1 MIATKNG
8 ITISYTGNGNE
19 TVSVYADVNEGLDRS
34 ATFTVKTD
42 VQDKSVDVVVN
53 QSGRR
58 EIFTD
63 NDFLL
68 SDGGTF
74 NVIKDGL
81 Q

>member
-8 ITISYTGNGNE
+8 ISISYTGNGNE
-19 TVSVYADVNEGLDRS
+19 TLSVYADVNEGLDRS
-34 ATFTVKTD
+34 ATFAIKTD
-42 VQDKSVDVVVN
+42 VQNKAVNVVVN

-63 NDFLL
+63 NDFVL

-74 NVIKDGL
+74 NVIKNGL

>member
-19 TVSVYADVNEGLDRS
+19 TVSVYADVNEGIDRS
-34 ATFTVKTD
+34 ATFTIKTD

-58 EIFTD
+58 EIF
-63 NDFLL
+63 NADFLL
-68 SDGGTF
+68 ADGGTF